1 MNSILLGPNMRI
13 LIGWDNPEECDLIS
27 LYLGVSENDLVICAT
42 TEEFLSQA
50 LDKHSWDIILMSIMA
65 PDPQTAFEHFEQIRQ
80 KHLDTPVVGACPTQ
94 GTFHVARFLTAGM
107 RAYIIRD
114 EGGDFMFLMETT
126 LQSVV
131 DSVKAER
138 ERFVAERLRE
148 EIESVR
154 KLQESI
160 IPTELDSPDRFDV
173 TARYESSQI
182 RVFGGQPVTLA
193 GGDYYDV
200 FMLDDDNLVLLVGD
214 ASGHGMKACMS
225 IMTMHTLV
233 GMIRSNKY
241 LDTAAFVSDVNNRL
255 CNQAIVND
263 DGGFITLLYGIL
275 NAKTNEFQWTSA
287 GAPIPIVHELETNKV
302 YELGTNDDGGLPLGI
317 VSDVEYDIHTSVIP
331 PDSRL
336 LIFTDGLAEAFP
348 GEKET
353 FGEFG
358 IPGIMQSLQA
368 SRSSDLESALSN
380 LFRDSN
386 AFTDGSGRHDDT
398 SVVLL
403 GRKN

>member
-1 MNSILLGPNMRI
+1 MGPHMRI
-13 LIGWDNPEECDLIS
+13 LIGWDNPDECELIS

-42 TEEFLSQA
+42 PEEFMTQVLEQH
-50 LDKHSWDIILMSIMA
+50 DWDIILMSIMS
-65 PDPQTAFEHFEQIRQ
+65 PDPQTAFDHFEQIQ
-80 KHLDTPVVGACPTQ
+80 KKHLDTPIVGACPTQ

-114 EGGDFMFLMETT
+114 EGGDFMFLLETT

-131 DSVKAER
+131 DSVRAER

-148 EIESVR
+148 EVESVR

-160 IPTELDSPDRFDV
+160 IPTNLISPDRFHV

-241 LDTAAFVSDVNNRL
+241 LDTAAFVKDVNNRL
-255 CNQAIVND
+255 CDQAIVND

-275 NAKTNEFQWTSA
+275 NSKTNEFQWTSA
-287 GAPIPIVHELETNKV
+287 GAPIPMIQELETNQV
-302 YELGTNDDGGLPLGI
+302 RELGTIDDGGLPLGI
-317 VSDVEYDIHTSVIP
+317 VPDAEYEIHTSIVP

-358 IPGIMQSLQA
+358 IPGIMQSLQS
-368 SRSSDLESALSN
+368 SRSQNLEESLEI

-403 GRKN
+403 ERKN

>member
-1 MNSILLGPNMRI
+1 MRI
-13 LIGWDNPEECDLIS
+13 LIGWDNPEESDLIS
-27 LYLGVSENDLVICAT
+27 LYLGVSENDVVICAT
-42 TEEFLSQA
+42 TEEFLEQA
-50 LDKHSWDIILMSIMA
+50 LEGDSSWDIILMSIMG
-65 PDPQTAFEHFEQIRQ
+65 PDPQTAFEYFEQIRK

-94 GTFHVARFLTAGM
+94 GTFHVARFLSAGM

-114 EGGDFMFLMETT
+114 EGGDFMFLLETT

-131 DSVKAER
+131 DSVRAER

-160 IPTELDSPDRFDV
+160 IPSNLTAPERYEV

-182 RVFGGQPVTLA
+182 RVYGGQPVTLA

-241 LDTAAFVSDVNNRL
+241 LDTAAFVADVNNRL
-255 CNQAIVND
+255 CEQAIVND

-275 NAKTNEFQWTSA
+275 NSKTNEFQWTSA
-287 GAPIPIVHELETNKV
+287 GAPIPIVHELETDKI
-302 YELGTNDDGGLPLGI
+302 YELGTIDDGGLPLGI
-317 VSDVEYDIHTSVIP
+317 ASGMEYDIHTSIVP

-348 GEKET
+348 SEKET

-358 IPGIMQSLQA
+358 IRGIMQSLQA
-368 SRSSDLESALSN
+368 SRSDKIEIALEN

-403 GRKN
+403 DRKN

>member
-1 MNSILLGPNMRI
+1 MRI
-13 LIGWDNPEECDLIS
+13 LIGWDNPEESDLIS

-42 TEEFLSQA
+42 TEEFLVKA
-50 LDKHSWDIILMSIMA
+50 FDENETWDIILMSIMA
-65 PDPQTAFEHFEQIRQ
+65 PDPQTAFEHFEKIR
-80 KHLDTPVVGACPTQ
+80 KTHLDTPVVGACPTT
-94 GTFHVARFLTAGM
+94 GTFHVARFLSAGM

-114 EGGDFMFLMETT
+114 DGGDFMFLLETT

-131 DSVKAER
+131 DSVRAER

-160 IPTELDSPDRFDV
+160 IPSDLVAPDRFDV

-241 LDTAAFVSDVNNRL
+241 LDTAAFVADVNDRL
-255 CNQAIVND
+255 CDQAIVND
-263 DGGFITLLYGIL
+263 GGGFITLLYGIL

-287 GAPIPIVHELETNKV
+287 GAPIPIVHELETDKI

-317 VSDVEYDIHTSVIP
+317 VPGAEYDIHTSVIP
-331 PDSRL
+331 ENSRL

-358 IPGIMQSLQA
+358 ISGIMQSLQA
-368 SRSSDLESALSN
+368 SRSDNLVVALEN

-403 GRKN
+403 DRKN

>member
-1 MNSILLGPNMRI
+1 MRI
-13 LIGWDNPEECDLIS
+13 LVGWDNPQECELIS
-27 LYLGVSENDLVICAT
+27 MYLGVSENEVRICAT
-42 TEEFLSQA
+42 PEEFLQQA
-50 LDKHSWDIILMSIMA
+50 AAQDEWDIILMSITS
-65 PDPQTAFEHFEQIRQ
+65 PDPQTAYDNFEQVRQ
-80 KHLDTPVVGACPTQ
+80 QHLDTPIVGACPGQ
-94 GTFHVARFLTAGM
+94 DTFHLARFLTAGM

-114 EGGDFMFLMETT
+114 DGGDFMFLMEVT
-126 LQSVV
+126 LESVV
-131 DSVKAER
+131 NSVKAER

-148 EIESVR
+148 EVESVR

-160 IPTELDSPDRFDV
+160 IPTNIISPDRFDV

-200 FMLDDDNLVLLVGD
+200 FMLDDENLVLLVGD

-233 GMIRSNKY
+233 GMIRSNRY
-241 LDTAAFVSDVNNRL
+241 LDTAAFVKDVNNRL
-255 CNQAIVND
+255 CEQAIVND

-275 NAKTNEFQWTSA
+275 NSRTNEFQWTSA
-287 GAPIPIVHELETNKV
+287 GAPIPIVHELETNQI
-302 YELGTNDDGGLPLGI
+302 YELGTLDDGGLPLGI
-317 VSDVEYDIHTSVIP
+317 VPDVDYDVHTSKIP

-348 GEKET
+348 GEKEQ

-358 IPGIMQSLQA
+358 IPGIMQSLQE
-368 SRSSDLESALSN
+368 SRSTCLDSALEN

>member
-1 MNSILLGPNMRI
+1 MRI
-13 LIGWDNPEECDLIS
+13 LIGWDNPEESELIS

-42 TEEFLSQA
+42 TEEFLVQA
-50 LDKHSWDIILMSIMA
+50 FDKNETWDIILMSIMG
-65 PDPQTAFEHFEQIRQ
+65 PDPQTAFEHFEEIRK
-80 KHLDTPVVGACPTQ
+80 KHLDTPIVGACPTQ
-94 GTFHVARFLTAGM
+94 GTFHVARFLSAGM

-114 EGGDFMFLMETT
+114 EGGDFMFLLETT

-131 DSVKAER
+131 DSVRAER

-160 IPTELDSPDRFDV
+160 IPSDLVAPDRFDV

-200 FMLDDDNLVLLVGD
+200 FMMDDDNLVLLVGD

-241 LDTAAFVSDVNNRL
+241 LDTAAFVADVNDRL
-255 CNQAIVND
+255 CGQAIVND

-287 GAPIPIVHELETNKV
+287 GAPIPIVHELETDKI

-317 VSDVEYDIHTSVIP
+317 VPGAEYDIHTSVIP

-358 IPGIMQSLQA
+358 IPGIMQSLKA
-368 SRSSDLESALSN
+368 SRSDNLELALDN

-386 AFTDGSGRHDDT
+386 AFTEGSGRHDDT

-403 GRKN
+403 DRKN

>member
-1 MNSILLGPNMRI
+1 MRI
-13 LIGWDNPEECDLIS
+13 LIGWDNPEESDLIS

-42 TEEFLSQA
+42 TEEFLVQA
-50 LDKHSWDIILMSIMA
+50 FDENEAWDIILMSIMG
-65 PDPQTAFEHFEQIRQ
+65 PDPQTAFEHFEKIR
-80 KHLDTPVVGACPTQ
+80 KTHLDTPIVGACPTQ
-94 GTFHVARFLTAGM
+94 GTFHVARFLSAGM

-114 EGGDFMFLMETT
+114 EGGDFMFLLETT

-131 DSVKAER
+131 DSVRAER
-138 ERFVAERLRE
+138 ERFVVERLRE

-160 IPTELDSPDRFDV
+160 IPSDLVAPDRFDV
-173 TARYESSQI
+173 TARYESSEI

-241 LDTAAFVSDVNNRL
+241 LDTAAFVADVNNRL
-255 CNQAIVND
+255 SDQAIVND

-287 GAPIPIVHELETNKV
+287 GAPIPIVHELETDKI

-317 VSDVEYDIHTSVIP
+317 VPGAEYDIHTSVIP
-331 PDSRL
+331 ANSRL

-358 IPGIMQSLQA
+358 ISGIMQSLQA
-368 SRSSDLESALSN
+368 SRSDSLKVALEN

-403 GRKN
+403 DRKN

>member
-1 MNSILLGPNMRI
+1 MRI
-13 LIGWDNPEECDLIS
+13 LIGWDDPEQCELIS
-27 LYLGVSENDLVICAT
+27 LYLGVAENEVVLCAT
-42 TEEFLSQA
+42 PEEFLTEGVA
-50 LDKHSWDIILMSIMA
+50 ENDWDIILMAITS

-80 KHLDTPVVGACPTQ
+80 AHLDTPIVGACPGQ
-94 GTFHVARFLTAGM
+94 DTFQLARFLTAGM

-114 EGGDFMFLMETT
+114 EGGDFLFLLEMT
-126 LQSVV
+126 LKSVV
-131 DSVKAER
+131 DSVRAER

-148 EIESVR
+148 EVESVR

-160 IPTELDSPDRFDV
+160 IPSDLVSPDRYDV

-200 FMLDDDNLVLLVGD
+200 FMLDDENLVLLVGD

-233 GMIRSNKY
+233 GMIRTNRY

-275 NAKTNEFQWTSA
+275 NSRTNEFQWTSA
-287 GAPIPIVHELETNKV
+287 GAPIPIVHELETNKI
-302 YELGTNDDGGLPLGI
+302 YELGTIDDGGLPLGI
-317 VSDVEYDIHTSVIP
+317 VPEVEYDVHTSIVP

-348 GEKET
+348 GEKEK

-358 IPGIMQSLQA
+358 IPGIMQSLQG
-368 SRSSDLESALSN
+368 SRSNSLNSALEN

>member
-1 MNSILLGPNMRI
+1 MRI
-13 LIGWDNPEECDLIS
+13 LIGWDNPEESELIT
-27 LYLGVSENDLVICAT
+27 LYLCVSENDVVVCAT
-42 TEEFLSQA
+42 NEEFLAQA
-50 LDKHSWDIILMSIMA
+50 YAEGESWDIILMSIMD
-65 PDPQTAFEHFEQIRQ
+65 PDPQVAFDNFEEISK
-80 KHLDTPVVGACPTQ
+80 KHLDTPIVGACPAQ
-94 GTFHVARFLTAGM
+94 GTFHVARFLSAGM

-114 EGGDFMFLMETT
+114 EGGDFMFLLETT

-131 DSVKAER
+131 DSVNAER
-138 ERFVAERLRE
+138 ERFIAERLRE

-160 IPTELDSPDRFDV
+160 IPSDLDAPDRFEV

-182 RVFGGQPVTLA
+182 RVFGGHPVTLA

-200 FMLDDDNLVLLVGD
+200 FLLDDDNLVLLVGD

-233 GMIRSNKY
+233 GMIRANKY
-241 LDTAAFVSDVNNRL
+241 LDTAAFVADVNDRL
-255 CNQAIVND
+255 CDQAIVND

-275 NAKTNEFQWTSA
+275 NSKTNEFQWTSA
-287 GAPIPIVHELETNKV
+287 GAPIPIVHELETNKT

-317 VSDVEYDIHTSVIP
+317 VPGTEYEIHTSIIP

-348 GEKET
+348 GQKET

-368 SRSSDLESALSN
+368 SRSDNLEVALEN
-380 LFRDSN
+380 LFHDSN